1 MGQVLSLTLF
11 ASFWDP
17 FPPTGLPRPALIKVE
32 VPSLFTTCHVWM
44 ISMEGLF
51 FSEQNGEG
59 VAGAQ
64 KCGERNWEEKREEKS
79 WLGCK

>member
-1 MGQVLSLTLF
+1 
-11 ASFWDP
+11 
-17 FPPTGLPRPALIKVE
+17 
-32 VPSLFTTCHVWM
+32 M